1 MAQLKSTNVLGNLSV
16 TGNILASKFIK
27 LGGTANQILM
37 ADGSTLDKSNVGSGT
52 VTSVTVTGNNGLTGT
67 GTITSSGTIT
77 LSHADTSSVS
87 NLTAANR
94 TYVKSLTF
102 DAYGHVTGYTTGAE
116 TVTNYSLPLA
126 ASGTRGGIQIGYTT
140 TENNRAV
147 VLDSEKAYISL
158 PSRLNDYKA
167 STENAPSTSGW
178 YFFNDTTNESAKTA
192 FGSSAQA
199 ATWVSAYSN
208 TWAGQLGISYY
219 GDQIAFRRKQNTS
232 TWASWVPIATQS
244 WVNAQGFLT
253 DAITGSGTA
262 NYIPKFTAEKTI
274 GNSEIIDNGSNVY
287 PSSNL
292 GNALGH
298 ANYVWDRLYVRQIDL
313 NRTKGI
319 TYGRINFYS
328 PSFYTWYE
336 YMSNNGVASPTGAN
350 TIQYGEV
357 TTWAR
362 RSLIENT
369 SGYGWIWEACANGS
383 GTTPIGKMALSSN
396 TGNLITAGSTKSTAF
411 ILHSS
416 GTNKATF
423 AYNASDDCVE
433 LTFA

>member
-67 GTITSSGTIT
+67 GTITTSGTIT
-77 LSHADTSSVS
+77 LSHADTSSVN
-87 NLTAANR
+87 NLTATDR

-102 DAYGHVTGYTTGAE
+102 DGYGHVTGYTTGTE
-116 TVTNYSLPLA
+116 TVTNTNTTYSF
-126 ASGTRGGIQIGYTT
+126 SGGTNAFTVTPSGGTAQSVGVQSTRIFRQDTRSLNPAPYESGYANTGYLSLHLKSNSTIGITGQSSYSALVEIYPWADKSGGSAHQLVFGTNGAICHRYG
-140 TENNRAV
+140 TE
-147 VLDSEKAYISL
+147 S
-158 PSRLNDYKA
+158 
-167 STENAPSTSGW
+167 W
-178 YFFNDTTNESAKTA
+178 SAW
-192 FGSSAQA
+192 Q
-199 ATWVSAYSN
+199 
-208 TWAGQLGISYY
+208 QL
-219 GDQIAFRRKQNTS
+219 
-232 TWASWVPIATQS
+232 ATQN
-244 WVNAQGFLT
+244 WVNDQGFLT
-253 DAITGSGTA
+253 EAITGSGTA

-313 NRTKGI
+313 NRTKGT

-328 PSFYTWYE
+328 PSYYTWYE

-362 RSLIENT
+362 RSLIEHN

-383 GTTPIGKMALSSN
+383 GTTPVGKMALSSN
-396 TGNLITAGSTKSTAF
+396 TGNLMTAGSTKSTAF

-416 GTNKATF
+416 GTTKATF